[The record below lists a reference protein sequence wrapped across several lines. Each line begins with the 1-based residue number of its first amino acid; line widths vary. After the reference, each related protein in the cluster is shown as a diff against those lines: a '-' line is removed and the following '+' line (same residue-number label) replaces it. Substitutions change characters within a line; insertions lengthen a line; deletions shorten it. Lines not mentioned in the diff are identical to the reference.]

1 MSISPISSV
10 FRSRAWRVGL
20 ALAGLC
26 WGATALP
33 AAEHVFPIVDDTY
46 LDSAAASATNNYGV
60 AGTVKVLISSDSS
73 ACRGLFRLPAE
84 VAPYDAQRSRY
95 IVGFYVFSV
104 QTSGRRIT
112 LYPLTRDFVEGT
124 RKAPSPADGATWNT
138 YDGSNA
144 WTTAGGDFDTNYP
157 VVAMMTNNW
166 FTWDITPL
174 MTNPPARANLLAYGA
189 LLQIDETPLPPSGQ
203 PRAPFT
209 SSDSS
214 NPEKPYVRVIVASP
228 LTLPITTDT
237 HIDSRANNA
246 TLNYG
251 AAKTVKTVINNN
263 VTGDGSI
270 CRGLLQ
276 LPPAVGLYPPSQ
288 LARAVVRLYVW
299 QDNTSDRQ
307 VTLFPLT
314 RAFVEGTGN
323 GGDPADGATW
333 QVFEAGNPW
342 TQAGGDFDTNFP
354 VLGVKEEILDP
365 DNHDRFFQ
373 WDITALLTNETSRAE
388 LLNFGALLQID
399 EIPIPTNGMPRA
411 PFTSSDD
418 PAYTTNYRPHVQLA
432 VVSQPPTVAQAAWA
446 GDKVNLG
453 VSQCTPLLTHRV
465 ERSLDLTGNAV
476 WTPVTNWVAT
486 ADATNWV
493 ELSAEWTSACYRV
506 TSDE

>member
-1 MSISPISSV
+1 MRLPLIPTLSCSHA
-10 FRSRAWRVGL
+10 RRASLVL
-20 ALAGLC
+20 AVLFG
-26 WGATALP
+26 GAAMLP
-33 AAEHVFPIVDDTY
+33 AAEHVFPIACDAY
-46 LDSAAASATNNYGV
+46 MDSAAASNNYGV
-60 AGTVKVLISSDSS
+60 ANVVRVLINSDGSS
-73 ACRGLFRLPAE
+73 CRGLFRLPAE
-84 VAPYDAQRSRY
+84 VAAYDAQRSRY

-124 RKAPSPADGATWNT
+124 RNASSPADGATWNT
-138 YDGSNA
+138 YDGTHA

-157 VVAMMTNNW
+157 VVAMVTNNW

-174 MTNPPARANLLAYGA
+174 MTNPPDRANLLNYGA
-189 LLQIDETPLPPSGQ
+189 LLQIDETPRPPSGS

-228 LTLPITTDT
+228 LTLPITSDSY
-237 HIDSRANNA
+237 IDSRNA

-276 LPPAVGLYPPSQ
+276 LPPAVGWYPPSQ

-314 RAFVEGTGN
+314 NAFVEGTGN

-333 QVFEAGNPW
+333 QVLEAGNPW
-342 TQAGGDFDTNFP
+342 AQAGGDFDTNFP
-354 VLGVKEEILDP
+354 VIGVKEDILDP
-365 DNHDRFFQ
+365 NIHDRFFH

-388 LLNFGALLQID
+388 LLNCGALLQID

-418 PAYTTNYRPHVQLA
+418 PSYTTNFRPHVQLA
-432 VVSQPPTVAQAAWA
+432 VISQSPAVLRAALA
-446 GDKVNLG
+446 TDKVTLG
-453 VSQCTPLLTHRV
+453 VGQCTPLLTHRV
-465 ERSLDLTGNAV
+465 ERTLDLTGGAV

-486 ADATNWV
+486 DDATNWI
-493 ELSAEWTSACYRV
+493 EWSSSEWTSACYRI